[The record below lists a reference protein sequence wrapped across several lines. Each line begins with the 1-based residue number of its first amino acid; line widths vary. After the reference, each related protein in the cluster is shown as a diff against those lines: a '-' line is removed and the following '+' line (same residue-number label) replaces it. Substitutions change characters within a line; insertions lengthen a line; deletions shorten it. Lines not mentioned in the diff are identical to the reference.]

1 MLQLLASSLLGFAP
15 PVPLRGE
22 RSVSVTMSYG
32 GGSNFKWA
40 PAWKTA
46 SASSSTAA
54 VATPPA
60 AASSASMTVAQAC
73 AFMSSMPDTSLSEKV
88 TFLKSQGVSDS
99 IIAQSSCCS
108 NLGDCGP
115 IQG

>member
-1 MLQLLASSLLGFAP
+1 MYDFIQLPDKLGIDLAFDRACLGAYINQLLASSLLGFAP

-46 SASSSTAA
+46 SASSS
-54 VATPPA
+54 
-60 AASSASMTVAQAC
+60 SSAAGLDGYSKLVVQLGTICWKAL
-73 AFMSSMPDTSLSEKV
+73 LSERMKR
-88 TFLKSQGVSDS
+88 
-99 IIAQSSCCS
+99 
-108 NLGDCGP
+108 
-115 IQG
+115 